1 MSAAVIVRSNGA
13 SQRQGGLGVGLRDAV
28 WFGLT
33 AAVLLFV
40 AVDRK
45 SCSRRINFFL
55 ERRGWPGEW
64 CDSFWSGPCT
74 FEPRRSVS
82 GKSLRCD
89 RRVEL
94 LKQIAPSVTRV
105 AVLRNPAII
114 GAMDQL
120 AAIQTAA
127 MTSNVS
133 R

>member
-1 MSAAVIVRSNGA
+1 M
-13 SQRQGGLGVGLRDAV
+13 LDGVMLL
-28 WFGLT
+28 WFGLS
-33 AAVLLFV
+33 AAAPLFV
-40 AVDRK
+40 AVDISR
-45 SCSRRINFFL
+45 SCSRRINFFHRAPRMAGRMVRL
-55 ERRGWPGEW
+55 LHGAA
-64 CDSFWSGPCT
+64 PCT
-74 FEPRRSVS
+74 FEARRSVS

>member
-1 MSAAVIVRSNGA
+1 MAGRMVRLLHGAA
-13 SQRQGGLGVGLRDAV
+13 
-28 WFGLT
+28 
-33 AAVLLFV
+33 
-40 AVDRK
+40 
-45 SCSRRINFFL
+45 
-55 ERRGWPGEW
+55 
-64 CDSFWSGPCT
+64 PCT
-74 FEPRRSVS
+74 FEACRSVS